1 MRRHGFSV
9 GHVVKA
15 ACVIL
20 VLAVSVVLFVAP
32 LWLTLV
38 WATRSTADIFSF
50 PPKLLPGS
58 KLLANIEAANAS
70 IGLFRSF
77 TISVLVTV
85 VSVIGGVVLSTLAG
99 YVFAKMR
106 FPGRPALFGMVK
118 ATMVV
123 PGQIIIVPL
132 FVIMAKLGWIDTYYG
147 LILPGLVPALGV
159 FFMRASAQQSVPT
172 ELLEAAR
179 VDGAGELTIFAR
191 IAVPMLRPGMAALAI
206 LLAAH
211 TWGEL
216 FWPMVLLRTQEKY
229 TLPVALMGLIG
240 DIQRQPYDQ
249 EMAGALFSIVP
260 LTIVFLILQRYFVR
274 GISLTGLK

>member
-1 MRRHGFSV
+1 MFRRTAV
-9 GHVVKA
+9 DDDR
-15 ACVIL
+15 L
-20 VLAVSVVLFVAP
+20 VD
-32 LWLTLV
+32 LV
-38 WATRSTADIFSF
+38 YGRDL
-50 PPKLLPGS
+50 LLPTQTRAGPQ
-58 KLLANIEAANAS
+58 LFANIEAVNDSVGIVRA
-70 IGLFRSF
+70 F
-77 TISVLVTV
+77 TNSVVVTLT
-85 VSVIGGVVLSTLAG
+85 SVIGGVMLSTLAG

-106 FPGRPALFGMVK
+106 FPGRPFLFGMVM

-123 PGQIIIVPL
+123 PGQITVVPL
-132 FVIMAKLGWIDTYYG
+132 FVTMVKLGWVDTYFG

-179 VDGAGELTIFAR
+179 IDGAGELRIFLRVA
-191 IAVPMLRPGMAALAI
+191 APLLRPGMAALAI

-216 FWPMVLLRTQEKY
+216 FWPMVVLRTQEKF
-229 TLPVALMGLIG
+229 TLPVALLGLIG
-240 DIQRQPYDQ
+240 DERHPYNQ

-260 LTIVFLILQRYFVR
+260 LVIVFLILQRHFVR